1 MNNIGIIA
9 EYNPFHN
16 GHKYQLEKL
25 KEITK
30 YDNAIC
36 VISGNFIQR
45 GLPAIYDK
53 WTRTKMALEAGFD
66 LVVEL
71 PTYYALNSAEK
82 FALGGVNILN
92 NLGIINNICFGVE
105 NNDLDSLNDIANIL
119 VEEPKEYIK
128 ILKEELQKGISYAK
142 SRENAI
148 IKYTNNKKY
157 GNILN
162 SPNNILGIEYLK
174 ALKKLKSNMAPL
186 LIKRHIS
193 NYNDINIE
201 SNICSATS
209 IREVMENKDIKNKEE
224 ILSKVVPNYT
234 YNIMQNNNI
243 TTLKD
248 FEKEIIYSI
257 RKMSIEELSQI
268 LEVNEGIQTRL
279 KKYSFETND
288 IYQLVDLVKS
298 KRFTQAKIQRI
309 LLHILLNMTENE
321 FNYINKD
328 NEYIRVLGF
337 NKNGKKLLKYIAQNT
352 TIPIITSVN
361 KYIKQYGKN
370 SLLEKDILSSNIYL
384 GKYNIDYT
392 QKIIE
397 I

>member
-16 GHKYQLEKL
+16 GHKYQLEKI

-66 LVVEL
+66 LVIEL
-71 PTYYALNSAEK
+71 PTYYAVNSAEK
-82 FALGGVNILN
+82 FAFGGINILN
-92 NLGIINNICFGVE
+92 NLGIINNVCFGVE
-105 NNDLDSLNDIANIL
+105 NDDIYSLNEIANIL
-119 VEEPKEYIK
+119 VNEPTEYIK
-128 ILKEELQKGISYAK
+128 ILKEELQKGLSYAK
-142 SRENAI
+142 SRENSI
-148 IKYTNNKKY
+148 IKYTNKKEY

-174 ALKKLKSNMAPL
+174 ALKKINSNMSPI

-201 SNICSATS
+201 SNICSATA
-209 IREVMENKDIKNKEE
+209 IRELMDNNNNLNKEQ
-224 ILSKVVPNYT
+224 ILSNVVPTST
-234 YNIMQNNNI
+234 YNIMKNSI
-243 TTLKD
+243 IKSLKD
-248 FEKEIIYSI
+248 LEKEIIYSI

-268 LEVNEGIQTRL
+268 LEVNEGIEIRL
-279 KKYSFETND
+279 KKYSFETDD

-298 KRFTQAKIQRI
+298 KRFTQTKIQRI
-309 LLHILLNMTENE
+309 LIHILLNMTKNE
-321 FNYINKD
+321 FNCINKD

-337 NKNGKKLLKYIAQNT
+337 NKNGKKLLKHIAQNT
-352 TIPIITSVN
+352 NIPIITSVN
-361 KYIKQYGKN
+361 KYIKQYGIN

>member
-193 NYNDINIE
+193 NYNDIIIE

-298 KRFTQAKIQRI
+298 KRFTQTKIQRI

>member
-82 FALGGVNILN
+82 FAFGGVNILN

-119 VEEPKEYIK
+119 VVEPKEYIK

-201 SNICSATS
+201 SNICSATA

-298 KRFTQAKIQRI
+298 KRFTQTKIQRI
-309 LLHILLNMTENE
+309 LLHILLNMTKNE
-321 FNYINKD
+321 FNCINKD

>member
-16 GHKYQLEKL
+16 GHKYQLEKI

-66 LVVEL
+66 LVIEL
-71 PTYYALNSAEK
+71 PTYYAVNSAEK
-82 FALGGVNILN
+82 FAFGGINILN
-92 NLGIINNICFGVE
+92 NLGIINNVCFGVE
-105 NNDLDSLNDIANIL
+105 NDDISSLNKIANIL
-119 VEEPKEYIK
+119 VNEPKEYTK
-128 ILKEELQKGISYAK
+128 ILKEELQKGLSYAK
-142 SRENAI
+142 SRENSI
-148 IKYTNNKKY
+148 IKYTNKKEY

-162 SPNNILGIEYLK
+162 SSNNILGIEYLK
-174 ALKKLKSNMAPL
+174 ALKKINSNMSPI

-201 SNICSATS
+201 SNICSATA
-209 IREVMENKDIKNKEE
+209 IRELMDNNNNLNKEQ
-224 ILSKVVPNYT
+224 ILSNVVPTST
-234 YNIMQNNNI
+234 YNIMKNSI
-243 TTLKD
+243 IKSLKD
-248 FEKEIIYSI
+248 LEKEIIYSI

-268 LEVNEGIQTRL
+268 LEVNEGIEIRL
-279 KKYSFETND
+279 KKYSFETDD

-298 KRFTQAKIQRI
+298 KRFTQTKIQRI
-309 LLHILLNMTENE
+309 LIHILLNMTKNE
-321 FNYINKD
+321 FNCINKD

-337 NKNGKKLLKYIAQNT
+337 NKNGKKLLKHIAQNT
-352 TIPIITSVN
+352 NIPIITSVN
-361 KYIKQYGKN
+361 KYIKQYGIN